1 MIRPYSGDL
10 HNTKFLVARQHWEL
24 KRDKE
29 RDHGMPDDDA
39 PAAPR
44 GSILLNI
51 LSCPDCGATMTL
63 THIVP
68 GDPDYQ
74 RLIFRCETC
83 HRSETIIVKR
93 SSKIRRQIMADKI

>member
-1 MIRPYSGDL
+1 MPSD
-10 HNTKFLVARQHWEL
+10 
-24 KRDKE
+24 
-29 RDHGMPDDDA
+29 DH

-68 GDPDYQ
+68 GDPGYQ
-74 RLIFRCETC
+74 RLTFRCETC
-83 HRSETIIVKR
+83 HRSETIVVKT
-93 SSKIRRQIMADKI
+93 KLKD